1 MFFVDK
7 LGIFQWQDFNAMAK
21 STCHVMVSNY
31 KVLDFM
37 LDPVCLAKDGTE
49 AQGGSSRQAVEW
61 DMWNLHQIFLHP
73 DHVLGE
79 IVLS

>member
-1 MFFVDK
+1 MFFEDK
-7 LGIFQWQDFNAMAK
+7 LGTFQWQDFNAMVE
-21 STCHVMVSNY
+21 STCSVMVSNC

-37 LDPVCLAKDGTE
+37 LDPICLVQDCTE
-49 AQGGSSRQAVEW
+49 AQGGSSRKAVEW
-61 DMWNLHQIFLHP
+61 DMWNMNQIFLRP

>member
-1 MFFVDK
+1 MGFVDK
-7 LGIFQWQDFNAMAK
+7 LGTFQWQDFNVMVE
-21 STCHVMVSNY
+21 STCSVMVSNY

-37 LDPVCLAKDGTE
+37 LGPIFLVQDCTE
-49 AQGGSSRQAVEW
+49 AKGGSSRQAVEQ

-73 DHVLGE
+73 DCVLGE